1 MSGRVLSARRGLWQP
16 VARTLLW
23 VILLFVAVR
32 GVGDILAGGERAV
45 PAASIALPA
54 AAGWPSDEARAFA
67 INFARAYLTYS
78 PRHPEY
84 HKQAVEPMLAADLRA
99 NAAISVPQ
107 NGPTQTVDQAAV
119 ARTERL
125 DGNRALLTVACV
137 VFGKTVT
144 TRYLT
149 VPVARDGRGG
159 LAVFDY
165 PSFTSPP
172 PAASVS
178 ADAKADEES
187 LTGPDAEPIESLLR
201 RFFPVYLSGR
211 GDQLSYFVA
220 TGAQVPPLEQNY
232 EVVDLVSVSQ
242 EGKQGGA
249 RRRVLAVVRARD
261 HETDAVYTLRYRL
274 SLSRGD
280 RWLVSRIEG

>member
-1 MSGRVLSARRGLWQP
+1 VLSARRGLWQP
-16 VARTLLW
+16 IARTLLW
-23 VILLFVAVR
+23 AILLFVAVR
-32 GVGDILAGGERAV
+32 GAADILARDERAA
-45 PAASIALPA
+45 PAARGAAPA
-54 AAGWPSDEARAFA
+54 VASWPSEEARAFA
-67 INFARAYLTYS
+67 IRFARAYLTYS

-84 HKQAVEPMLAADLRA
+84 HDQAIEPMLAADLRA
-99 NAAISVPQ
+99 NAAISVPED
-107 NGPTQTVDQAAV
+107 GPTQTVDQAAV
-119 ARTERL
+119 ARTQRL
-125 DGNRALLTVACV
+125 DGNRALVTVACV
-137 VFGKTVT
+137 VFGNTVT

-172 PAASVS
+172 PPASLP
-178 ADAKADEES
+178 ADAKGDEES

-220 TGAQVPPLEQNY
+220 TGAQVPQLDQSY
-232 EVVDLVSVSQ
+232 EVVDLVSVAQ
-242 EGKQGGA
+242 EGEQGGP

-261 HETDAVYTLRYRL
+261 HETGAVYTLRYRL
-274 SLSRGD
+274 ELERSD
-280 RWLVSRIEG
+280 RWLVKEIAG